1 MGNREQLMSANRILT
16 KARLGSLTDDIF
28 AVAMTIMIFRLE
40 LPADITSMQLPDVLV
55 HSVLKDLLILAG
67 SFVILGSQWMAM
79 HFQHGFL
86 VNIDRS
92 YCWLTLAFLLVS
104 CVVPFSANLLVQFP
118 EDKLVIYFY
127 AGNLMLS
134 QLTQW
139 ATISYATRNKLNHPD
154 DAALAYTFVMRRI
167 LIAPICYISGIFLA
181 SWSIPLAFFVMILP
195 PVLYIFPSSLDKF
208 TRVN

>member
-1 MGNREQLMSANRILT
+1 MSANRILT

-40 LPADITSMQLPDVLV
+40 LPANITAAQLPDVLT
-55 HSVLKDLLILAG
+55 HSILKELLILAG

-86 VNIDRS
+86 VSVDRT
-92 YCWLTLAFLLVS
+92 YCWLNIAFLLVT

-118 EDKLVIYFY
+118 DEKLVIYFY
-127 AGNLMLS
+127 AGNLILS

-139 ATISYATRNKLNHPD
+139 ATISYATRNNLNNPD
-154 DAALAYTFVMRRI
+154 DADLAYKFVLRRI
-167 LIAPICYISGIFLA
+167 LIAPICYISGIFIA
-181 SWSIPLAFFVMILP
+181 SWSIPIAFFVMILP
-195 PVLYIFPSSLDKF
+195 PVLYIFPSKLDKF
-208 TRVN
+208 TKVN